1 MHIRHSG
8 NGGIGSDLGRTC
20 QSRPELPVVTLSSS
34 SEQLD
39 YIAAMVREL
48 KIMSAQAE
56 HRTARRNPG
65 AGLPRGPAAAARGGM
80 RGVGWGSDPF
90 R

>member
-8 NGGIGSDLGRTC
+8 NGGIGSDPGHTC
-20 QSRPELPVVTLSSS
+20 GSRPELPVVTLSSS

-48 KIMSAQAE
+48 KIMSAQAD
-56 HRTARRNPG
+56 HRTLAGILELAYHEALRRRR
-65 AGLPRGPAAAARGGM
+65 AGE
-80 RGVGWGSDPF
+80 
-90 R
+90 